1 MTEPAFLGTVTVPSG
16 VLTVLDMGLLGP
28 WRIDASEHRAALEAA
43 LARGEHAFEVAG
55 IAGVGIAGVPRDRPL
70 PVFGVRLEGGEAK
83 NLWQAIFID
92 IVPGAEAGSTLE
104 LGSVTVD
111 TARLMLADADALAAW
126 VHDETVD
133 GLADFV
139 FWGRDAE
146 GAATATN
153 ALALGEDT
161 FGWVDLPYDAAVER
175 GMGVEQYRD
184 DHGLL
189 FATDFRP
196 HSHHHAM
203 LAQMRESPTE
213 SGTLEV
219 GAAALVAFFTM
230 WGDGQFPVL
239 LDLDAEGNPTRCGIY
254 FATKQAMRNLD
265 AANHAAEF
273 DEG

>member
-28 WRIDASEHRAALEAA
+28 WRIDASGHRAALDAA
-43 LARGEHAFEVAG
+43 LARGEHAFDIAG
-55 IAGVGIAGVPRDRPL
+55 IAGVGISGVPRDRPL

-111 TARLMLADADALAAW
+111 TARLLIADADALGAW
-126 VHDETVD
+126 VHDEAID

-139 FWGRDAE
+139 FWGRDADK
-146 GAATATN
+146 AAAATN
-153 ALALGEDT
+153 APPLGEGT
-161 FGWVDLPYDAAVER
+161 FGWVDLPYDAAVEH
-175 GMGVEQYRD
+175 GMPVELYRD
-184 DHGLL
+184 DHELL
-189 FATDFRP
+189 FETDFRP
-196 HSHHHAM
+196 HSHHHRM

-213 SGTLEV
+213 SGTLEL
-219 GAAALVAFFTM
+219 GAAALVGFFTM

-239 LDLDAEGNPTRCGIY
+239 LDLDAEGNPTRCGVY
-254 FATKQAMRNLD
+254 FATKQAMRNLH
-265 AANHAAEF
+265 AVNHASEF
-273 DEG
+273 ENS